1 MKIHSREC
9 NKIKQLDLK
18 NYPLYMLNYT
28 KKLIEFV
35 NGKLKQKLKLDKR
48 YIYDSYVKWNRD
60 SLGLYL
66 FDGLF

>member
-48 YIYDSYVKWNRD
+48 YIYDSYVK
-60 SLGLYL
+60 
-66 FDGLF
+66 